1 MGAPRAHRKD
11 QRVTGKATNT
21 GTGEDKVNILLVDD
35 QPARLMSYEAILSV
49 LGQNLVYARSG
60 TEALARLME
69 ADYAAILLDINMPG
83 MDGFETAAL
92 IHQHPRF
99 EKTPIIFVTAVHV
112 TDLDRLKGYE
122 LGAVDYVY
130 VPVVPEILRGK
141 VQVLVEL
148 HRQRRELERLNKSL
162 AEANAALQAEK
173 ARELEAL
180 NATLAQANAELA
192 QANRT
197 LQAEIAER
205 VKAQEALEAADRRKD
220 DFLAMLSHELR
231 NPLAAIQGSI
241 ELMQRK
247 SIDDAEV
254 QWARDVVARQNRHL
268 TRLIEDLLDVS
279 RITRGKLT
287 LQKEPVELREIAQLA
302 IETARP
308 VIESRQHQLNVAL
321 PELPLHVEGDAVRL
335 TQVISNLLTN
345 AAKYTDEGGRI
356 ELLVEPGSAADGAQQ
371 AVIQVRD
378 NGRGIAADAIPR
390 LFEPST
396 HEERLNSGAHGGLGI
411 GLIVVR
417 GLVEMH
423 GGVVEAYSEG
433 VGRGSVFSVKLPLM
447 PVGELTL
454 RVAPAREAP
463 TAPVAE
469 PPCAESPQS
478 ALRILVV
485 DDNQDSAISMTLLLE
500 LQGHEVHVAHAGPAA
515 LRVANDKRPDVI
527 LLDIGMPGMNGYEVA
542 KQLRAQHEFAET
554 LLVAITGYGRASDVK
569 QTQSA
574 GFDYHLVKPV
584 DYEKLQAVLAT
595 CSAKSDLRGS
605 VGLSSGEP
613 VKRWARDPS

>member
-1 MGAPRAHRKD
+1 M
-11 QRVTGKATNT
+11 TGKATVT
-21 GTGEDKVNILLVDD
+21 GNADERVNILLVDD
-35 QPARLMSYEAILSV
+35 QPARLMSYDAILSS
-49 LGQNLVYARSG
+49 LGHNLVQARSG

-99 EKTPIIFVTAVHV
+99 ENTPIIFVTAVHV

-148 HRQRRELERLNKSL
+148 YRQRRELERLNKSL

-173 ARELEAL
+173 ARELEML

-197 LQAEIAER
+197 LQAEITER

-247 SIDDAEV
+247 NIDDAEWM
-254 QWARDVVARQNRHL
+254 WARDVVARQNRHL
-268 TRLIEDLLDVS
+268 TRLIDDLLDVS

-287 LQKEPVELREIAQLA
+287 LQKETVEIREVAQLA
-302 IETARP
+302 VETVRPLIEA
-308 VIESRQHQLNVAL
+308 RQHQLTVAL
-321 PELPLHVEGDAVRL
+321 PELPFHVEGDAVRL
-335 TQVISNLLTN
+335 TQVISNLLAN
-345 AAKYTDEGGRI
+345 SAKYTDEGGLI
-356 ELLVEPGSAADGAQQ
+356 ELLVEPKPAESGGEQV
-371 AVIQVRD
+371 VITVRD
-378 NGRGIAADAIPR
+378 NGRGISAEAMPR

-423 GGVVEAYSEG
+423 GGTVEARSEG
-433 VGRGSVFSVKLPLM
+433 AGRGSVFTVKLPLM
-447 PVGELTL
+447 PVERLTL
-454 RVAPAREAP
+454 KVEAARELQG
-463 TAPVAE
+463 TPVSESAE
-469 PPCAESPQS
+469 AEAVISR
-478 ALRILVV
+478 LRILVV

-515 LRVANDKRPDVI
+515 LRVAADKKPDVI

-542 KQLRAQHEFAET
+542 KQLRGQDEFADT

-574 GFDYHLVKPV
+574 GFDHHLVKPV
-584 DYEKLQAVLAT
+584 DYEKLQAVLASK
-595 CSAKSDLRGS
+595 SAKNAEREDVDVRSG
-605 VGLSSGEP
+605 GEP
-613 VKRWARDPS
+613 VERWAGNTSL

>member
-1 MGAPRAHRKD
+1 
-11 QRVTGKATNT
+11 VTGKALAGN
-21 GTGEDKVNILLVDD
+21 GEDKVNILLVDD
-35 QPARLMSYEAILSV
+35 QPARLMSYDAILSV
-49 LGQNLVYARSG
+49 LGQNLVHARSG

-69 ADYAAILLDINMPG
+69 GDYAAILLDINMPG

-148 HRQRRELERLNKSL
+148 YRQRRELERLNKSL

-247 SIDDAEV
+247 SIDDVEL

-279 RITRGKLT
+279 RITRGNLN
-287 LQKEPVELREIAQLA
+287 LQKEPVEIREVAQLA
-302 IETARP
+302 VETARP
-308 VIESRQHQLNVAL
+308 LIEARRHQLTVAL
-321 PELPLHVEGDAVRL
+321 PELPLHVEGDPVRL

-356 ELLVEPGSAADGAQQ
+356 DLLVERESGEGAGQRV
-371 AVIQVRD
+371 VIRVKD
-378 NGRGIAADAIPR
+378 NGRGIAPDDIPR

-423 GGVVEAYSEG
+423 GGVVEACSDG
-433 VGRGSVFSVKLPLM
+433 PDRGSIFSVKLPLL
-447 PVGELTL
+447 PVEALTFT
-454 RVAPAREAP
+454 VAPAPTREVTPTTAVAP
-463 TAPVAE
+463 GSGAETEQAP
-469 PPCAESPQS
+469 
-478 ALRILVV
+478 LRILVV

-515 LRVANDKRPDVI
+515 LRVASDKRPDVI

-542 KQLRAQHEFAET
+542 KQLRAQHEFADT

-595 CSAKSDLRGS
+595 RPAKTGLRGS
-605 VGLSSGEP
+605 VSVAPADQVEHWADNPSSL
-613 VKRWARDPS
+613 

>member
-1 MGAPRAHRKD
+1 LTA
-11 QRVTGKATNT
+11 KATTT
-21 GTGEDKVNILLVDD
+21 GSGEDKVNILLVDD

-69 ADYAAILLDINMPG
+69 GDYAAILLDINMPG

-148 HRQRRELERLNKSL
+148 YRQRRELERLNRSL

-247 SIDDAEV
+247 SIEDPEL

-308 VIESRQHQLNVAL
+308 LIESRQHQLRVVL

-356 ELLVEPGSAADGAQQ
+356 ELLVESAPAPDGGEQ
-371 AVIQVRD
+371 ALIQVTD
-378 NGRGIAADAIPR
+378 NGRGIASDAIPR

-423 GGVVEAYSEG
+423 GGVVEACSEG
-433 VGRGSVFSVKLPLM
+433 IGRGSVFTVKLPLM
-447 PVGELTL
+447 PIGELTL
-454 RVAPAREAP
+454 KVAPAREVPGTPA
-463 TAPVAE
+463 AE
-469 PPCAESPQS
+469 PLPSEAAQP

-515 LRVANDKRPDVI
+515 LRVASDKKPDVI

-542 KQLRAQHEFAET
+542 KQLRAQHEFADT

-584 DYEKLQAVLAT
+584 DYEELQAVLASR
-595 CSAKSDLRGS
+595 SAKSDLRGS

-613 VKRWARDPS
+613 VKRWARNPS